1 MLELNLPKFDI
12 KIRKNGNKMQV
23 LDMLRRKYVALTP
36 EEFVRQHFVNY
47 LTAHRNYPPTLVAN
61 EVELSV
67 GNKHLRCDSVV
78 YDNNLSPRVIVE
90 YKAPTVGITQQVL
103 NQISAYNLLLH
114 VDYLMISNGLE
125 HFCCRMDYDNNT
137 YVFLDHIP
145 AYEEL

>member
-12 KIRKNGNKMQV
+12 KIRKNGSKMQV

-78 YDNNLSPRVIVE
+78 YDSSLSPRVIVE
-90 YKAPTVGITQQVL
+90 YKAPTVAITQQVL